1 MKTFNDF
8 TGLDGI
14 DKLTECAQYVGEIIA
29 DRAAFEDTKA
39 DTSWLEVA
47 AKVYKAHKN
56 ACDALLKKLEYEPA
70 SSLEIIKS
78 VAKILRETFNDKE
91 ILSFFISVSGI
102 RKSSTFVTE
111 NTEAGQ

>member
-14 DKLTECAQYVGEIIA
+14 DKLTECAQYVGEILA
-29 DRAAFEDTKA
+29 DREAFKDTKK

-47 AKVYKAHKN
+47 AKVYKAHKD
-56 ACDALLKKLEYEPA
+56 ACDKLLKELEYEPA

-102 RKSSTFVTE
+102 RNSSTSVTE
-111 NTEAGQ
+111 NTGAEQ